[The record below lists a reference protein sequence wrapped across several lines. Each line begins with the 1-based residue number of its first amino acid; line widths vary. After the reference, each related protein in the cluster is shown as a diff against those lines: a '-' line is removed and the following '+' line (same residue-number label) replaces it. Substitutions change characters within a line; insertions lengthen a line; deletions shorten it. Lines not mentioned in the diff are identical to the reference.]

1 MISAD
6 RLHFTVATDP
16 AELDQVHRI
25 NYRTFV
31 EEIPQHAPNEE
42 RTLVDKYNDRSTYF
56 VCKRGNRVI
65 GMVALHE
72 RRPFSLD
79 AKLPDLDRYLPA
91 GCRPCEIRLLA
102 VEPEHRNGVVFRG
115 LIRELSRH
123 CIARGFDAVVISG
136 TLRQLK
142 LYRHLGFVEFGPVVG
157 TAEAPYQPMY
167 LTLDA
172 FRRSAA
178 DVVEGEP
185 QARTLRFAP
194 GPVDMHPEVQAALAL
209 PPISHREGAFMR
221 ELRETRALLCRL
233 TQARNAEVLVGSGTL
248 ANDVVA
254 MQIATFGQPGLVLSN
269 GEFGERLTDHAA
281 RAGLQFA
288 TERLS
293 WGQGFTR
300 ETLADALLR
309 HPEAR
314 WVWMVHHE
322 TSTGVLN
329 DLLEA
334 AALCADRDMKLCA
347 DCVSSVGVVPVDLR
361 DVDLATAVSGKG
373 LASAAGLA
381 IVFHRDAPR
390 TSARIPRYLDLSL
403 YVASSGVPFTLPS
416 AQLSA
421 LRTAVSI
428 TSRPGTYDRLADL
441 GARLRQGLRQIG
453 LEPLANDSIA
463 CPGIVT
469 IDLGMQDSAARI
481 GDELARRGIAL
492 SYQSEYLRA
501 RNWIQVALMGQCSR
515 EKIAELLQALSELQ
529 SVARV

>member
-1 MISAD
+1 VITAD
-6 RLHFTVATDP
+6 RLQFTVATDP

-31 EEIPQHAPNEE
+31 EEIPQHPANED
-42 RTLVDKYNDRSTYF
+42 RTLVDRFNDNSTYF

-65 GMVALHE
+65 GMVAMHE

-79 AKLPDLDRYLPA
+79 AKLPDLDTYLPA

-136 TLRQLK
+136 TVRQLK
-142 LYRHLGFVEFGPVVG
+142 LYRHLGFVAFGPLVG
-157 TAEAPYQPMY
+157 TAEAQYQPMY

-172 FRRSAA
+172 FRRAA
-178 DVVEGEP
+178 LDVVESEAP
-185 QARTLRFAP
+185 VRTLRFAP
-194 GPVDMHPEVQAALAL
+194 GPVDMHPDVQAALAL
-209 PPISHREGAFMR
+209 PPVSHRESAFMH
-221 ELRETRALLCRL
+221 ELRETKALLCRL
-233 TQARNAEVLVGSGTL
+233 SQAQNAEVLVGSGTL

-254 MQIATFGQPGLVLSN
+254 MQIASLHQPGIVLSN

-288 TERLS
+288 TERQP

-300 ETLADALLR
+300 DTLATIVNR

-314 WVWMVHHE
+314 WLWMVHHE

-347 DCVSSVGVVPVDLR
+347 DCVSSLGVVPIDLR
-361 DVDLATAVSGKG
+361 DVHLATGVSGKG

-390 TSARIPRYLDLSL
+390 TFPRIPRYLDLSL
-403 YVASSGVPFTLPS
+403 YVAANGVPFTLPS

-421 LRTAVSI
+421 LRVAVSLA
-428 TSRPGTYDRLADL
+428 SRPGTYDRLADL
-441 GARLRQGLRQIG
+441 SARLRQGLRQLG
-453 LEPLANDSIA
+453 LEPLADDAIS

-469 IDLGMQDSAARI
+469 LDLGTDNSAERI
-481 GDELARRGIAL
+481 GDGLARAGIAL
-492 SYQSEYLRA
+492 SYQSEYLRS

-515 EKIAELLQALSELQ
+515 EKITALLESLKGAIS
-529 SVARV
+529 AAT